1 MLLSFLRAG
10 IFRTQQGST
19 KIFFLDF
26 TPCAAPKN
34 ETRDYQ
40 NNERAKTTTG
50 KLGGGGLG
58 TEGRELRDV
67 VKFDSKIAEGEN

>member
-1 MLLSFLRAG
+1 MLP
-10 IFRTQQGST
+10 Q
-19 KIFFLDF
+19 
-26 TPCAAPKN
+26 KN

-40 NNERAKTTTG
+40 NNERAKTTAG

-67 VKFDSKIAEGEN
+67 VKFDSKIAEGEY